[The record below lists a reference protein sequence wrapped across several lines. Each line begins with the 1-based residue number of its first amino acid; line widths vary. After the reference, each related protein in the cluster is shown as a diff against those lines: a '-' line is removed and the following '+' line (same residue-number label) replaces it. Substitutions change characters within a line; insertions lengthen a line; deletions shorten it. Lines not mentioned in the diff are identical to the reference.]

1 MTKPEARKLALSII
15 DYFVALA
22 GDLKRSNIDLCISD
36 NDMADEDSEAETR
49 IDTTHRLSS
58 ILLNITP
65 DTQEDYIIRAV
76 CHELA
81 HIFTQEFRH
90 FYRVFVAEPDEDE
103 GAISR
108 AIFTNAD
115 EAIAY
120 RLQDIFFEL
129 WITRKHK

>member
-1 MTKPEARKLALSII
+1 MTKPEARKLATAII

-22 GDLKRSNIDLCISD
+22 GDLKRSNIDLNISD
-36 NDMADEDSEAETR
+36 NDIADEDSEAETR
-49 IDTTHRLSS
+49 INTTHRLSS

-65 DTQEDYIIRAV
+65 DTDEDYIIRAV

-81 HIFTQEFRH
+81 HIFTQEFMH
-90 FYRVFVAEPDEDE
+90 FYRVFVSEPDEDE

-129 WITRKHK
+129 WKTRKHK